1 MSGTKPRRFSGPEAP
16 EQPSGYRQ
24 TRRGSKAAKS
34 AAKAEKRY
42 QTAAVVARTS
52 KGARNALIVAVQ
64 TLAGIAFVVLCLLV
78 IATAINGYARWN
90 AKRMA
95 DKAAS
100 PAEAQRRE
108 RENILVI
115 AAQGDTATGYLAM
128 RVNEKDK
135 LVFGIAIPDG
145 AFLDVPGQGFER
157 VGEAYKGG
165 PDVALSAVSNFLTV
179 PFRTYL
185 VVPTAVYQDALT
197 KQDVS
202 QLVARTTRSNLSADG
217 LAALDRALKS
227 VPQKN
232 VAMVPMPV
240 KPIKLGQQ
248 TYFEPQRAKVADLL
262 KSWWG
267 ISAARS
273 QRATRIIVYN
283 GSGTPGIAGDAA
295 QKLIRSGF
303 RVVDTKNADNF
314 KYAKTQVVVRRGVQA
329 RGAAVAKALG
339 VGEVLL
345 DPSDEDV
352 TDVIVIIGKDYKPTK
367 SSGGN

>member
-1 MSGTKPRRFSGPEAP
+1 MSSKKRRFSGPEAP
-16 EQPSGYRQ
+16 EQLKGYRQ
-24 TRRGSKAAKS
+24 TRRGSKSARS

-42 QTAAVVARTS
+42 QTAAVVART
-52 KGARNALIVAVQ
+52 KRGARNALIVTGQ
-64 TLAGIAFVVLCLLV
+64 TLAGIAFVVLLLLV
-78 IATAINGYARWN
+78 VATAINSFARWN
-90 AKRMA
+90 ARRLSE
-95 DKAAS
+95 KASS
-100 PAEAQRRE
+100 PAEAQRRA
-108 RENILVI
+108 RENLLVI
-115 AAQGDTATGYLAM
+115 ASQGDTATGYLAV

-165 PDVALSAVSNFLTV
+165 PDVALSAISNFLTV
-179 PFRTYL
+179 PFQSYI
-185 VVPTAVYQDALT
+185 VVPTEAYQEALT
-197 KQDVS
+197 GQNVS
-202 QLVARTTRSNLSADG
+202 ALVARTTRSNLSAAE
-217 LAALDRALKS
+217 LAELDRVLKS

-248 TYFEPQRAKVADLL
+248 TYFEPQRAKVADLI

-267 ISAARS
+267 VSAANS
-273 QRATRIIVYN
+273 QRATRVIVYN
-283 GSGTPGIAGDAA
+283 GSGIPGIAGDAA

-314 KYAKTQVVVRRGVQA
+314 KYRQTQVVVRRGVQT

-339 VGEVLL
+339 VGVVLL

-367 SSGGN
+367 PTGGN